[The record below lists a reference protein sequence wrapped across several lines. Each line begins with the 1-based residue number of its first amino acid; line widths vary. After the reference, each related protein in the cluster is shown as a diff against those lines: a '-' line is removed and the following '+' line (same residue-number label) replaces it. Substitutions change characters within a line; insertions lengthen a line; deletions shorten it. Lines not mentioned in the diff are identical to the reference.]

1 MSSWQ
6 HVKQS
11 RNQQVGDGSGDLN
24 EMHLKMSKKIA
35 QLTKVVYALNTR
47 NDEHENVISLL
58 KEKHEEEIQK
68 LLATSAS
75 KLKQIISNNN
85 EENCLKR
92 EVESLQQ
99 QLANHEQEK
108 KSTLKQLEDTIRTHK
123 EKEQVME
130 EEHVQTIESFT
141 RQLAEVKR
149 KLDGKVA
156 EMQGEVERAK
166 AGRKEEQK
174 AQELKRQV
182 ADLKRKLD
190 SQELTFAKRLS
201 EAEEEASTS
210 MRQISD
216 MEVIHEQH
224 VKRVQAEC
232 DEKVDKCRDYYQH
245 ELDVLNK
252 EVQKKQG
259 ENVSWSQKEQEMKVE
274 QSKMEAR
281 HQKKVEELNHQLST
295 CHVEIKQLNSALQGY
310 MSEASQN
317 NNCIQDLNKEL
328 KSLQTKYDDAIIRNK
343 VISNEMDSVK
353 TKVKNQLSEITQKSS
368 IIGTLEAIKTTQHET
383 IQDLEEQLEES
394 KTEQKKIEEL
404 YGKLKN
410 ERQSNEDVNM
420 RQLQQLAVK
429 IDRLETERDQTKVAN
444 ERLVNDLTKKHSD
457 EVMRVH
463 QENQNYVNKIIQ
475 QHQDKLNNNNEQA
488 ESSYMKLRSE
498 LTESFEKEKSLVESS
513 SKEKFKAV
521 ETENS
526 RLKQNIEELKG
537 QITSLTNQIKSFAKT
552 DNQNKDELNST
563 KCKLENTLKQ
573 LEELQ
578 KKFDQSQND
587 IKKLKKDL
595 KDTVSEVKLH
605 KSASEQKIID
615 DVQKIKK
622 QKDLEW
628 EKVMKSQLSDQRNR
642 LTIQLNVERRNA
654 IEELEKENKSKV
666 LAMKE
671 GWEGQIKT
679 LTSQISEIK
688 SSHRHE
694 KTDFERS
701 VRELKSN
708 LSRME
713 VKNEKQEI
721 LAEKTLNQ
729 EVERL
734 QNEFSIEKK
743 KINEENVKEINKITE
758 KLSSK
763 HREELHSQMLAHQ
776 CTISSLKS
784 QLEREHELELSKKEQ
799 ELTVD
804 LDEVKTALMQRNAEE
819 IDEIKLQYASQISNL
834 NREITNIKEK
844 SEVKETE
851 LNKQISELKSQLEKS
866 KNDVKDI
873 ELNIKSIKDE
883 NFTLHKELELKVSDV
898 MQARSKANL
907 EIKRREEEIRKIY
920 ESEINEIEAAN
931 LRSKQEVVNEFN
943 RATTMLK
950 DKINGLN
957 LQIEELEDQY
967 ERRDSRDED
976 IEMIGQLQLA
986 VEQKEHQIQQIMVDK
1001 KYYQMELVNRETN
1014 YNKVF
1019 NSNPNVGVLNPRAA
1033 TKKNKNGTMKV
1044 PSANFQSKA
1053 DGRLEPLSR
1062 HSSPINSPMQPPAL
1076 PKKVVR

>member
-1 MSSWQ
+1 
-6 HVKQS
+6 
-11 RNQQVGDGSGDLN
+11 
-24 EMHLKMSKKIA
+24 
-35 QLTKVVYALNTR
+35 
-47 NDEHENVISLL
+47 
-58 KEKHEEEIQK
+58 
-68 LLATSAS
+68 
-75 KLKQIISNNN
+75 
-85 EENCLKR
+85 
-92 EVESLQQ
+92 
-99 QLANHEQEK
+99 
-108 KSTLKQLEDTIRTHK
+108 
-123 EKEQVME
+123 
-130 EEHVQTIESFT
+130 
-141 RQLAEVKR
+141 
-149 KLDGKVA
+149 
-156 EMQGEVERAK
+156 
-166 AGRKEEQK
+166 
-174 AQELKRQV
+174 
-182 ADLKRKLD
+182 
-190 SQELTFAKRLS
+190 
-201 EAEEEASTS
+201 
-210 MRQISD
+210 
-216 MEVIHEQH
+216 
-224 VKRVQAEC
+224 
-232 DEKVDKCRDYYQH
+232 
-245 ELDVLNK
+245 
-252 EVQKKQG
+252 
-259 ENVSWSQKEQEMKVE
+259 MKVE

-328 KSLQTKYDDAIIRNK
+328 KSLQTKYDDAIIRNN

-368 IIGTLEAIKTTQHET
+368 IIGTLEAIKTTQDET

-394 KTEQKKIEEL
+394 KAEQKKIEEL

-410 ERQSNEDVNM
+410 ERQNNEDVNM

-444 ERLVNDLTKKHSD
+444 ERLVNDLTKKHND
-457 EVMRVH
+457 EVMRIH
-463 QENQNYVNKIIQ
+463 EENQNYVNKIIQ

-488 ESSYMKLRSE
+488 EHNYMKLRSE
-498 LTESFEKEKSLVESS
+498 LTESFGKEKSLIETS

-521 ETENS
+521 EAENS
-526 RLKQNIEELKG
+526 QLKQNIEELKG
-537 QITSLTNQIKSFAKT
+537 QITSLTDQIKSSAKT

-563 KCKLENTLKQ
+563 KSKLENTLKQ
-573 LEELQ
+573 LEEL
-578 KKFDQSQND
+578 KNNFDQSQSD

-595 KDTVSEVKLH
+595 EKTVSEGKLH
-605 KSASEQKIID
+605 KSASEQKVID
-615 DVQKIKK
+615 NVQKIKK

-628 EKVMKSQLSDQRNR
+628 EKIMKSQLSDQRNR

-654 IEELEKENKSKV
+654 IEEIEKENKSKV

-734 QNEFSIEKK
+734 QNEFSIERK

-784 QLEREHELELSKKEQ
+784 QLEQEHELELSQKEQ
-799 ELTVD
+799 ELNMD
-804 LDEVKTALMQRNAEE
+804 LDEIKTALMQRNADE
-819 IDEIKLQYASQISNL
+819 IDEIKLQYANQISNL
-834 NREITNIKEK
+834 NTEILNIKEK

-866 KNDVKDI
+866 NNDIKDI
-873 ELNIKSIKDE
+873 QLNVKSIEDE
-883 NFTLHKELELKVSDV
+883 NITLHKELELKVTDV
-898 MQARSKANL
+898 LQARSEANL
-907 EIKRREEEIRKIY
+907 EIKRREEEMRKMY
-920 ESEINEIEAAN
+920 ESEINEIEASN

-943 RATTMLK
+943 RATNMLK
-950 DKINGLN
+950 DKINNLN

-967 ERRDSRDED
+967 ERRDSRNED
-976 IEMIGQLQLA
+976 LEMIVQLKLA

-1033 TKKNKNGTMKV
+1033 TKKKKNGSMKV

-1062 HSSPINSPMQPPAL
+1062 HSSPINSPMQPPPL